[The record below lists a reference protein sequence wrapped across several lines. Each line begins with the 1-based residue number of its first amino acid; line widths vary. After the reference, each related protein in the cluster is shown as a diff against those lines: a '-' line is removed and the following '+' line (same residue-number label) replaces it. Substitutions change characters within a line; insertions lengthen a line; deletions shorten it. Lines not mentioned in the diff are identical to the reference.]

1 MSNPRWLNGRAKAGP
16 IRNFGRRAY
25 LNGMSKACDFCFPTR
40 AELRF
45 RKRRIGFMKSNT
57 TAIACASSATATAFD

>member
-25 LNGMSKACDFCFPTR
+25 LNAMSKRAIFASRR

-45 RKRRIGFMKSNT
+45 RERRVRVGIQVCMQINNT
-57 TAIACASSATATAFD
+57 TL